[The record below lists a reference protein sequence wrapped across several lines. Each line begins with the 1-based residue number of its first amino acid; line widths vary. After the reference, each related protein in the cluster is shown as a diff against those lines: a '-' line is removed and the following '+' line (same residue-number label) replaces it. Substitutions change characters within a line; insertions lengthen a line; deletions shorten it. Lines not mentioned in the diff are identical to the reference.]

1 MKKRGRALA
10 LLLAAVL
17 TVSSVPGTV
26 MAADG
31 VKPQDGTTKEQP
43 FWSGTG
49 GSTRF
54 RIPCLVSLDDGTLVA
69 GCDARWNTGGDGGGL
84 DTIVSRSTD
93 KGKTWH
99 YTFANYLGDNGNVW
113 NGNSTAF
120 IDPAMATDGEKVYMM
135 ADLYPAGYALNS
147 ANHAPVAGKSH
158 DENGNILLADAR
170 GWTNCWVADRQN
182 AANYTYHLE
191 KNDKK
196 KSDSAY
202 VIKDAEGKTVTG
214 YTVDAYFNIKG
225 ENVDTNLF
233 ESDSP
238 FQVWPT
244 DYLYLTTSEDG
255 GATWSVPSIVNMRKE
270 TEQSLLVGPGRGM
283 VTSKGRI
290 LFTAYEFTS
299 YDRNSVAIYSDD
311 GGKTWT
317 RGRSVTS
324 QSSEAVVTE
333 ANGKLYM
340 FTRHGGYYTSED
352 FGATWSNRQNMGIN
366 YCQTCQLTAITY
378 PKKIDGK
385 TAILFAAPSATNRA
399 AGKIFVGLV
408 QDDGT
413 LDWKYNYS
421 INGSAY
427 YAYSCLTILPDGT
440 IGLLYE
446 SDGTVITYEDFD
458 IEDVAKGA
466 AIGNIW
472 CTDENGTVA
481 DVTMTSDMS
490 KKLTVNGLK
499 DGAQVKVSSDN
510 ENAVTAAYAGGK
522 VTLTSK
528 AVTGMEK
535 ATVTVESEGEK
546 TTVSVIV
553 TDEKDY
559 EIVDLR
565 VGDTK
570 TYTDK
575 TGNYSD
581 STLDS
586 LDKNI
591 ADVTLVGEDAQAV
604 EKQVK
609 AQLATAQANFNGEKV
624 SLDNCMFTFESVA
637 NKENTYKISAQ
648 AGDKKVYVNHKKAPS
663 QCVSTET
670 ETEILLESHEDGTVS
685 LKDMTEGTGGA
696 YLYFWKGDTS
706 KLHFDRYSSDVAQCH
721 MELWKA
727 APGAKNDLGMPGYEK
742 VTDISQLTSGTKY
755 LITAKADDG
764 TYYAV
769 NPSAASSNFNH
780 VAKVVEENIPIKE
793 EASVA
798 LGTNAQFDN
807 GGEKKISKCLF
818 TFDKQEGT
826 ENQYKITAVTEDGKK
841 VYLGPK
847 SSSGANRPLV
857 ETEAVITVA
866 KNGEAFTLQQAE
878 DASNSK
884 YLYFWKD
891 DASKFHFDRNGSV
904 DSKGKCDFE
913 LYRKDDNV
921 VDSEIPGYTK
931 ISELSEIENG
941 GQYLIAMKA
950 TVEGNN
956 YYLLNP
962 ATGNEKYSYVAKV
975 TGKMYEDETIGAKTD
990 ITITGKAEGKTS
1002 VKIGNKTYFIFVK
1015 NDVEEVTIKIGE
1027 TYNVPGKILNESEVT
1042 KDGIVS
1048 LEKRENMPPYK
1059 AISEIAEGTYLFGN
1073 NSHIMLN
1080 TESTAAGSEKG
1091 LGMKAVNFNND
1102 ETAKDFMWTLTKS
1115 GEGYTMKDVKSGK
1128 YINISGNNV
1137 ELKDAEQVLT
1147 IRARANGGFSVSANN
1162 SYLNNWAGNNNK
1174 VAAYPSDDNGWSFY
1188 KASAGNVVT
1197 GVKEGTVT
1205 VAASEGTNYKITVVK
1220 DVPEVKEYTV
1230 TATVNDE
1237 AMGTAKLSPEAD
1249 KYKEGTEVT
1258 ATAKVKDENKYEFV
1272 NWTVGNE
1279 EVSKK
1284 AEYKFTVDKDM
1295 ELKANF
1301 KAKEEPQPPV
1311 EKTYK
1316 VTATVNDETMGT
1328 AKLSPEADKYKE
1340 GTEVTATAKVK
1351 DESKYEFVN
1360 WTVGNEEVSKKAEY
1374 KFTVDK
1380 DMELKANFKAKDPVE
1395 ETFTVKVKANDTNM
1409 GEAKLDPA
1417 KAEYAKGE
1425 KVKAIATAK
1434 EGHEFVNWTVDG
1446 KAVSAEAT
1454 YEFLV
1459 EKNVE
1464 LTANFKETEKP
1475 VEQFTVTVKAND
1487 DKMGTVAIDPVK
1499 ENYAKGDTVIVIAE
1513 AKEGYEF
1520 VNWTS
1525 EGKVFS
1531 DSAAYEFAVEK
1542 DMELTAN
1549 FKAKEEPK
1557 PPVTEDTFKLNVTVN
1572 DDKMGTVKLDPAKE
1586 SYKAGEIVTATATAK
1601 DGYKFVNWTVDG
1613 KEVSDKAEY
1622 AFKVDRDVTL
1632 KANFEKV
1639 AADPK
1644 PETPKP
1650 ETPKPEDPKD
1660 EDKAIQT
1667 GDNGVSPIIP
1677 LAGLALAAGAAVTVL
1692 RKKED

>member
-69 GCDARWNTGGDGGGL
+69 GCDARWNTSLDGGGL

-99 YTFANYLGDNGNVW
+99 YTFANYLGDNGNTH
-113 NGNSTAF
+113 NNNSTAF
-120 IDPAMATDGEKVYMM
+120 IDPAMATDGEKVYMI
-135 ADLYPAGYALNS
+135 ADLYPAGYALNGAS
-147 ANHAPVAGKSH
+147 HAPVAGKSH

-170 GWTNCWVADRQN
+170 KWQNCWVNDRQN
-182 AANYTYHLE
+182 EANYTYHLE

-196 KSDSAY
+196 ESDSAY
-202 VIKDAEGKTVTG
+202 VIKDANGAIVEG

-225 ENVDTNLF
+225 KDVDANLF
-233 ESDSP
+233 EADSP

-244 DYLYLTTSEDG
+244 DYLYLTTSEDA
-255 GATWSVPSIVNMRKE
+255 GATWSVPTIVNMRKDH
-270 TEQSLLVGPGRGM
+270 EQSLLVGPGRGM

-290 LFTAYEFTS
+290 LFTAYEFTGS
-299 YDRNSVAIYSDD
+299 DKNSVAIYSDD
-311 GGKTWT
+311 GGKTWE
-317 RGRSVTS
+317 RGKSVS
-324 QSSEAVVTE
+324 GWSSEAVVTE
-333 ANGKLYM
+333 ADGKLYM
-340 FTRHGGYYTSED
+340 FTRHGGYYTSDD
-352 FGATWSNRQNMGIN
+352 FGETWSTQKNMGISYWLN
-366 YCQTCQLTAITY
+366 CQLTAITY

-385 TAILFAAPSATNRA
+385 TAILFATPSSSSGRA

-499 DGAQVKVSSDN
+499 DGAKVEVSSDN
-510 ENAVTAAYAGGK
+510 ENAVTAAYADGE

-528 AVTGMEK
+528 TVTGMEK

-546 TTVSVIV
+546 TTVDVIV

-575 TGNYSD
+575 TGNYSGSALEGLNKD
-581 STLDS
+581 
-586 LDKNI
+586 I
-591 ADVTLVGEDAQAV
+591 ADVTLTGEDAQAV

-609 AQLATAQANFNGEKV
+609 AQLATSEAHFDGAEK
-624 SLDNCMFTFESVA
+624 SLDECLFTFASV
-637 NKENTYKISAQ
+637 EGQDNTYTMSAKD
-648 AGDKKVYVNHKKAPS
+648 GDKTVYVNYRSAASAGTVCAEASANIKLEERSDDQTFELLDQTAGANGNRLYFHKDNESKLCFDRNTGDHANCRMELYKKAANS
-663 QCVSTET
+663 SA
-670 ETEILLESHEDGTVS
+670 ES
-685 LKDMTEGTGGA
+685 A
-696 YLYFWKGDTS
+696 I
-706 KLHFDRYSSDVAQCH
+706 
-721 MELWKA
+721 
-727 APGAKNDLGMPGYEK
+727 PGYEK
-742 VTDISQLTSGTKY
+742 VTGLSQITSGEKY
-755 LITAKADDG
+755 LIAAKAATG
-764 TYYAV
+764 TYYVV
-769 NPSAASSNFNH
+769 NPSAAGEKYKH
-780 VAKVVEENIPIKE
+780 VAKVVEETIPVKQ
-793 EASVA
+793 EAAVA
-798 LGTNAQFDN
+798 LGSNAQFNDR
-807 GGEKKISKCLF
+807 GEKKISKCLF
-818 TFDKQEGT
+818 TFDKQAEEGK
-826 ENQYKITAVTEDGKK
+826 YKISATTEDGQK

-847 SSSGANRPLV
+847 SAASAQTPLTT
-857 ETEAVITVA
+857 TEAVITVA
-866 KNGEAFTLQQAE
+866 KTDKGFTLNQME
-878 DASNSK
+878 NSANGG

-891 DASKFHFDRNGSV
+891 NEGKFHFDRNSSV
-904 DSKGKCDFE
+904 DPNGKCEFE
-913 LYRKDDNV
+913 LYKKADNAEAA
-921 VDSEIPGYTK
+921 EIPGYEK
-931 ISELSEIENG
+931 LNDMSEIEAN

-950 TVEGNN
+950 KDNK

-962 ATGNEKYSYVAKV
+962 ATGNDKYSYVAKV
-975 TGKMYEDETIGAKTD
+975 TGEMYKDETIGAKTD
-990 ITITGKAEGKTS
+990 IAITGKSEGKTS

-1301 KAKEEPQPPV
+1301 KAK
-1311 EKTYK
+1311 
-1316 VTATVNDETMGT
+1316 
-1328 AKLSPEADKYKE
+1328 
-1340 GTEVTATAKVK
+1340 
-1351 DESKYEFVN
+1351 
-1360 WTVGNEEVSKKAEY
+1360 
-1374 KFTVDK
+1374 
-1380 DMELKANFKAKDPVE
+1380 DPVE

-1650 ETPKPEDPKD
+1650 EDPKD

>member
-69 GCDARWNTGGDGGGL
+69 GCDARWNTSLDGGGL

-99 YTFANYLGDNGNVW
+99 YTFANYLGDNGNTH
-113 NGNSTAF
+113 NNNSTAF
-120 IDPAMATDGEKVYMM
+120 IDPAMATDGEKVYMI
-135 ADLYPAGYALNS
+135 ADLYPAGYALNGAS
-147 ANHAPVAGKSH
+147 HAPVAGKSH

-170 GWTNCWVADRQN
+170 KWQNCWVNDRQN
-182 AANYTYHLE
+182 EANYTYHLE

-196 KSDSAY
+196 ESDSAY
-202 VIKDAEGKTVTG
+202 VIKDANGAIVEG

-225 ENVDTNLF
+225 KDVDANLF
-233 ESDSP
+233 EADSP

-244 DYLYLTTSEDG
+244 DYLYLTTSEDA
-255 GATWSVPSIVNMRKE
+255 GATWSVPTIVNMRKDH
-270 TEQSLLVGPGRGM
+270 EQSLLVGPGRGM

-290 LFTAYEFTS
+290 LFTAYEFTGS
-299 YDRNSVAIYSDD
+299 DKNSVAIYSDD
-311 GGKTWT
+311 GGKTWE
-317 RGRSVTS
+317 RGKSVS
-324 QSSEAVVTE
+324 GWSSEAVVTE
-333 ANGKLYM
+333 ADGKLYM
-340 FTRHGGYYTSED
+340 FTRHGGYYTSDD
-352 FGATWSNRQNMGIN
+352 FGETWSTQKNMGISYWLN
-366 YCQTCQLTAITY
+366 CQLTAITY

-385 TAILFAAPSATNRA
+385 TAILFATPSSSSGRA

-499 DGAQVKVSSDN
+499 DGAKVEVSSDN
-510 ENAVTAAYAGGK
+510 ENAVTAAYADGE

-528 AVTGMEK
+528 TVTGMEK

-546 TTVSVIV
+546 TTVDVIV

-575 TGNYSD
+575 TGNYSGSALEGLNKD
-581 STLDS
+581 
-586 LDKNI
+586 I
-591 ADVTLVGEDAQAV
+591 ADVTLTGEDAQAV

-609 AQLATAQANFNGEKV
+609 AQLATSEAHFDGAEK
-624 SLDNCMFTFESVA
+624 SLDECLFTFASV
-637 NKENTYKISAQ
+637 EGQDNTYTMSAKD
-648 AGDKKVYVNHKKAPS
+648 GDKTVYVNYRSAASAGTVCAEASANIKLEERSDDQTFELLDQTAGANGNRLYFHKDNESKLCFDRNTGDHANCRMELYKKAANS
-663 QCVSTET
+663 SA
-670 ETEILLESHEDGTVS
+670 ES
-685 LKDMTEGTGGA
+685 A
-696 YLYFWKGDTS
+696 I
-706 KLHFDRYSSDVAQCH
+706 
-721 MELWKA
+721 
-727 APGAKNDLGMPGYEK
+727 PGYEK
-742 VTDISQLTSGTKY
+742 VTGLSQITSGEKY
-755 LITAKADDG
+755 LIAAKAATG
-764 TYYAV
+764 TYYVV
-769 NPSAASSNFNH
+769 NPSAAGEKYKH
-780 VAKVVEENIPIKE
+780 VAKVVEETIPVKQ
-793 EASVA
+793 EAAVA
-798 LGTNAQFDN
+798 LGSNAQFNDR
-807 GGEKKISKCLF
+807 GEKKISKCLF
-818 TFDKQEGT
+818 TFDKQAEEGK
-826 ENQYKITAVTEDGKK
+826 YKISATTEDGQK

-847 SSSGANRPLV
+847 SAASAQTPLTT
-857 ETEAVITVA
+857 TEAVITVA
-866 KNGEAFTLQQAE
+866 KTDKGFTLNQME
-878 DASNSK
+878 NSANGG

-891 DASKFHFDRNGSV
+891 NEGKFHFDRNSSV
-904 DSKGKCDFE
+904 DPNGKCEFE
-913 LYRKDDNV
+913 LYKKADNAEAA
-921 VDSEIPGYTK
+921 EIPGYEK
-931 ISELSEIENG
+931 LNDMSEIEAN

-950 TVEGNN
+950 KDNK

-962 ATGNEKYSYVAKV
+962 ATGNDKYSYVAKV
-975 TGKMYEDETIGAKTD
+975 TGEMYKDETIGAKTD
-990 ITITGKAEGKTS
+990 IAITGKSEGKTS

-1147 IRARANGGFSVSANN
+1147 IRARANGGFSVSTNN
-1162 SYLNNWAGNNNK
+1162 YYLNNWAGNNNK

-1205 VAASEGTNYKITVVK
+1205 VKASEGTNYKITVEK

-1230 TATVNDE
+1230 TATVNDD
-1237 AMGTAKLSPEAD
+1237 AMGTAELSPSA
-1249 KYKEGTEVT
+1249 
-1258 ATAKVKDENKYEFV
+1258 
-1272 NWTVGNE
+1272 
-1279 EVSKK
+1279 S
-1284 AEYKFTVDKDM
+1284 
-1295 ELKANF
+1295 
-1301 KAKEEPQPPV
+1301 
-1311 EKTYK
+1311 
-1316 VTATVNDETMGT
+1316 
-1328 AKLSPEADKYKE
+1328 KYKE

-1360 WTVGNEEVSKKAEY
+1360 WTVNDEEVSKKAEY

-1395 ETFTVKVKANDTNM
+1395 ETFTVKVKANDANM

-1650 ETPKPEDPKD
+1650 EDPKD

>member
-69 GCDARWNTGGDGGGL
+69 GCDARWNTSLDGGGL

-99 YTFANYLGDNGNVW
+99 YTFANYLGDNGNTH
-113 NGNSTAF
+113 NNNSTAF
-120 IDPAMATDGEKVYMM
+120 IDPAMATDGEKVYMI
-135 ADLYPAGYALNS
+135 ADLYPAGYALNGAS
-147 ANHAPVAGKSH
+147 HAPVAGKSH

-170 GWTNCWVADRQN
+170 KWQNCWVNDRQN
-182 AANYTYHLE
+182 EANYTYHLE

-196 KSDSAY
+196 ESDSAY
-202 VIKDAEGKTVTG
+202 VIKDANGAIVEG

-225 ENVDTNLF
+225 KDVDANLF
-233 ESDSP
+233 EADSP

-244 DYLYLTTSEDG
+244 DYLYLTTSEDA
-255 GATWSVPSIVNMRKE
+255 GATWSVPTIVNMRKDH
-270 TEQSLLVGPGRGM
+270 EQSLLVGPGRGM

-290 LFTAYEFTS
+290 LFTAYEFTGS
-299 YDRNSVAIYSDD
+299 DKNSVAIYSDD
-311 GGKTWT
+311 GGKTWE
-317 RGRSVTS
+317 RGKSVS
-324 QSSEAVVTE
+324 GWSSEAVVTE
-333 ANGKLYM
+333 ADGKLYM
-340 FTRHGGYYTSED
+340 FTRHGGYYTSDD
-352 FGATWSNRQNMGIN
+352 FGETWSTQKNMGISYWLN
-366 YCQTCQLTAITY
+366 CQLTAITY

-385 TAILFAAPSATNRA
+385 TAILFATPSSSSGRA

-499 DGAQVKVSSDN
+499 DGAKVEVSSDN
-510 ENAVTAAYAGGK
+510 ENAVTAAYADGE

-528 AVTGMEK
+528 TVTGMEK

-546 TTVSVIV
+546 TTVDVIV

-575 TGNYSD
+575 TGNYSGSALEGLNKD
-581 STLDS
+581 
-586 LDKNI
+586 I
-591 ADVTLVGEDAQAV
+591 ADVTLTGEDAQAV

-609 AQLATAQANFNGEKV
+609 AQLATSEAHFDGAEK
-624 SLDNCMFTFESVA
+624 SLDECLFTFASV
-637 NKENTYKISAQ
+637 EGQDNTYTMSAKD
-648 AGDKKVYVNHKKAPS
+648 GDKTVYVNYRSAASAGTVCAEASANIKLEERSDDQTFELLDQTAGANGNRLYFHKDNESKLCFDRNTGDHANCRMELYKKAANS
-663 QCVSTET
+663 SA
-670 ETEILLESHEDGTVS
+670 ES
-685 LKDMTEGTGGA
+685 A
-696 YLYFWKGDTS
+696 I
-706 KLHFDRYSSDVAQCH
+706 
-721 MELWKA
+721 
-727 APGAKNDLGMPGYEK
+727 PGYEK
-742 VTDISQLTSGTKY
+742 VTGLSQITSGEKY
-755 LITAKADDG
+755 LIAAKAATG
-764 TYYAV
+764 TYYVV
-769 NPSAASSNFNH
+769 NPSAAGEKYKH
-780 VAKVVEENIPIKE
+780 VAKVVEETIPVKQ
-793 EASVA
+793 EAAVA
-798 LGTNAQFDN
+798 LGSNAQFNDR
-807 GGEKKISKCLF
+807 GEKKISKCLF
-818 TFDKQEGT
+818 TFDKQAEEGK
-826 ENQYKITAVTEDGKK
+826 YKISATTEDGQK

-847 SSSGANRPLV
+847 SAASAQTPLTT
-857 ETEAVITVA
+857 TEAVITVA
-866 KNGEAFTLQQAE
+866 KTDKGFTLNQME
-878 DASNSK
+878 NSANGG

-891 DASKFHFDRNGSV
+891 NEGKFHFDRNSSV
-904 DSKGKCDFE
+904 DPNGKCEFE
-913 LYRKDDNV
+913 LYKKADNAEAA
-921 VDSEIPGYTK
+921 EIPGYEK
-931 ISELSEIENG
+931 LNDMSEIEAN

-950 TVEGNN
+950 KDNK

-962 ATGNEKYSYVAKV
+962 ATGNDKYSYVAKV
-975 TGKMYEDETIGAKTD
+975 TGEMYKDETIGAKTD
-990 ITITGKAEGKTS
+990 IAITGKSEGKTS

-1237 AMGTAKLSPEAD
+1237 AMGTAKLSPEVD

-1258 ATAKVKDENKYEFV
+1258 ATAKVKDESKYEFV
-1272 NWTVGNE
+1272 NWTVGDE

-1311 EKTYK
+1311 EKTYT
-1316 VTATVNDETMGT
+1316 VTATVNDEAMGT

-1395 ETFTVKVKANDTNM
+1395 ETFTVKVKAND
-1409 GEAKLDPA
+1409 
-1417 KAEYAKGE
+1417 
-1425 KVKAIATAK
+1425 
-1434 EGHEFVNWTVDG
+1434 
-1446 KAVSAEAT
+1446 
-1454 YEFLV
+1454 
-1459 EKNVE
+1459 
-1464 LTANFKETEKP
+1464 
-1475 VEQFTVTVKAND
+1475 
-1487 DKMGTVAIDPVK
+1487 DKMGTVAVDPVK

-1586 SYKAGEIVTATATAK
+1586 SYKAGDVVTATATAK

-1650 ETPKPEDPKD
+1650 EDPKD

-1677 LAGLALAAGAAVTVL
+1677 LAGLAIAAGAAVTVL

>member
-69 GCDARWNTGGDGGGL
+69 GCDARWNTSLDGGGL

-99 YTFANYLGDNGNVW
+99 YTFANYLGDNGNTH
-113 NGNSTAF
+113 NNNSTTF
-120 IDPAMATDGEKVYMM
+120 IDPAMATDGEKVYMI
-135 ADLYPAGYALNS
+135 ADLFPAGYALNGAS
-147 ANHAPVAGKSH
+147 HALVAGKSH

-170 GWTNCWVADRQN
+170 KWQNCWVNDRQN
-182 AANYTYHLE
+182 EANYTYHLE

-196 KSDSAY
+196 ESDSAY
-202 VIKDAEGKTVTG
+202 VIKDANDAIVEG

-225 ENVDTNLF
+225 KDVDANLF
-233 ESDSP
+233 EADSP

-244 DYLYLTTSEDG
+244 DYLYLTTSEDA
-255 GATWSVPSIVNMRKE
+255 GATWSVPTIVNMRKDH
-270 TEQSLLVGPGRGM
+270 EQSLLVGPGRGM

-290 LFTAYEFTS
+290 LFTAYEFTGS
-299 YDRNSVAIYSDD
+299 DKNSVAIYSDD
-311 GGKTWT
+311 GGKTWE
-317 RGRSVTS
+317 RGKSVS
-324 QSSEAVVTE
+324 GWSSEAVVTE
-333 ANGKLYM
+333 ADGKLYM
-340 FTRHGGYYTSED
+340 FTRHGGYYTSDD
-352 FGATWSNRQNMGIN
+352 FGETWSTQKNMGIS
-366 YCQTCQLTAITY
+366 YWLKCQLTAITY

-385 TAILFAAPSATNRA
+385 TAILFATPSSSSGRA

-499 DGAQVKVSSDN
+499 DGAKVEVSSDN
-510 ENAVTAAYAGGK
+510 ENAVTAAYADGE

-528 AVTGMEK
+528 TVTGMEK

-546 TTVSVIV
+546 TTVDVIV

-581 STLDS
+581 STLDG

-663 QCVSTET
+663 QCVSAET

-1059 AISEIAEGTYLFGN
+1059 AISEITEGTYLFGN

-1080 TESTAAGSEKG
+1080 TVSTAAGSEKG

-1115 GEGYTMKDVKSGK
+1115 GEGYTMKDAASGK

-1162 SYLNNWAGNNNK
+1162 YYLNNWAGNNNK

-1205 VAASEGTNYKITVVK
+1205 VAASEGINYKITVVK

-1237 AMGTAKLSPEAD
+1237 AMGTAKLSPEVD

-1258 ATAKVKDENKYEFV
+1258 ATAKVKDESKYEFV
-1272 NWTVGNE
+1272 NWTVGDE

-1311 EKTYK
+1311 EKTYT
-1316 VTATVNDETMGT
+1316 VTATVNDEAMGT

-1395 ETFTVKVKANDTNM
+1395 ETFTVKVKAND
-1409 GEAKLDPA
+1409 
-1417 KAEYAKGE
+1417 
-1425 KVKAIATAK
+1425 
-1434 EGHEFVNWTVDG
+1434 
-1446 KAVSAEAT
+1446 
-1454 YEFLV
+1454 
-1459 EKNVE
+1459 
-1464 LTANFKETEKP
+1464 
-1475 VEQFTVTVKAND
+1475 
-1487 DKMGTVAIDPVK
+1487 DKMGTVAVDPVK

-1586 SYKAGEIVTATATAK
+1586 SYKAGDVVTATATAK

-1650 ETPKPEDPKD
+1650 EDPKD

>member
-69 GCDARWNTGGDGGGL
+69 GCDARWNTSLDGGGL

-99 YTFANYLGDNGNVW
+99 YTFANYLGDNGNTH
-113 NGNSTAF
+113 NNNSTAF
-120 IDPAMATDGEKVYMM
+120 IDPAMATDGEKVYMI
-135 ADLYPAGYALNS
+135 ADLFPAGYALNGAS
-147 ANHAPVAGKSH
+147 HAPVAGKSH

-170 GWTNCWVADRQN
+170 KWQNCWVNDRQN
-182 AANYTYHLE
+182 EANYTYHLE

-196 KSDSAY
+196 ESDSAY
-202 VIKDAEGKTVTG
+202 VIKDANGAIVEG

-225 ENVDTNLF
+225 KDVDANLF
-233 ESDSP
+233 EADSP

-244 DYLYLTTSEDG
+244 DYLYLTTSEDA
-255 GATWSVPSIVNMRKE
+255 GATWSVPTIVNMRKDH
-270 TEQSLLVGPGRGM
+270 EQSLLVGPGRGM

-290 LFTAYEFTS
+290 LFTAYEFTGS
-299 YDRNSVAIYSDD
+299 DKNSVAIYSDD
-311 GGKTWT
+311 GGKTWE
-317 RGRSVTS
+317 RGKSVS
-324 QSSEAVVTE
+324 GWSSEAVVTE
-333 ANGKLYM
+333 ADGKLYM
-340 FTRHGGYYTSED
+340 FTRHGGYYTSDD
-352 FGATWSNRQNMGIN
+352 FGETWSTQKNMGISYWLN
-366 YCQTCQLTAITY
+366 CQLTAITY

-385 TAILFAAPSATNRA
+385 TAILFATPSSSSGRA

-481 DVTMTSDMS
+481 DVTMTSNMS
-490 KKLTVNGLK
+490 KELTVNGLK

-546 TTVSVIV
+546 TTVRVIV

-575 TGNYSD
+575 TGNYSGSALEGLNKD
-581 STLDS
+581 
-586 LDKNI
+586 I
-591 ADVTLVGEDAQAV
+591 ADVTLTGEDAQAV

-609 AQLATAQANFNGEKV
+609 AQLATSEAHFDGAEK
-624 SLDNCMFTFESVA
+624 SLDECLFTFASV
-637 NKENTYKISAQ
+637 EGQDNTYTMSAKD
-648 AGDKKVYVNHKKAPS
+648 GDKTVYVNYRSAAS
-663 QCVSTET
+663 A
-670 ETEILLESHEDGTVS
+670 GTVCAETS
-685 LKDMTEGTGGA
+685 ANIKLEERSDDQTFELFDMTEGSRGNR
-696 YLYFWKGDTS
+696 LYFHKDNES
-706 KLHFDRYSSDVAQCH
+706 KLHFDRNTGDHANCR
-721 MELWKA
+721 MELYKKA
-727 APGAKNDLGMPGYEK
+727 ANSSAESAIPGYEK
-742 VTDISQLTSGTKY
+742 VTGLAQITNGEKY
-755 LITAKADDG
+755 LIAAKAATG
-764 TYYAV
+764 TYYVV
-769 NPSAASSNFNH
+769 NPSAAGEKYKH
-780 VAKVVEENIPIKE
+780 VAKVVEETIPVKQ
-793 EASVA
+793 EAAVA
-798 LGTNAQFDN
+798 LGSNAQFNDR
-807 GGEKKISKCLF
+807 GEKKISKCLF
-818 TFDKQEGT
+818 TFDKQAEDGK
-826 ENQYKITAVTEDGKK
+826 YKISATTEDGQK

-847 SSSGANRPLV
+847 SAASAQTPLTT
-857 ETEAVITVA
+857 TEAVITVA
-866 KNGEAFTLQQAE
+866 KTDKGFTLNQME
-878 DASNSK
+878 NSANGG

-891 DASKFHFDRNGSV
+891 NEGKFHFDRNSSV
-904 DSKGKCDFE
+904 DPNGKCEFE
-913 LYRKDDNV
+913 LYKKADNAEAA
-921 VDSEIPGYTK
+921 EILGYEK
-931 ISELSEIENG
+931 LNDMSEIEAN

-950 TVEGNN
+950 KDNK

-962 ATGNEKYSYVAKV
+962 ATGNDKYSYVAKV
-975 TGKMYEDETIGAKTD
+975 TGEMYEDETIGAKTD

-1059 AISEIAEGTYLFGN
+1059 AISEITEGTYLFGN

-1080 TESTAAGSEKG
+1080 TVSTAAGSEKG

-1115 GEGYTMKDVKSGK
+1115 GEGYTMKDAASGK

-1162 SYLNNWAGNNNK
+1162 YYLNNWAGNNNK

-1650 ETPKPEDPKD
+1650 ENPKD
-1660 EDKAIQT
+1660 EDKAVQT

>member
-69 GCDARWNTGGDGGGL
+69 GCDARWNTSLDGGGL

-99 YTFANYLGDNGNVW
+99 YTFANYLGDNGNTH
-113 NGNSTAF
+113 NNNSTAF
-120 IDPAMATDGEKVYMM
+120 IDPAMATDGEKVYMI
-135 ADLYPAGYALNS
+135 ADLYPAGYALNGAS
-147 ANHAPVAGKSH
+147 HAPVAGKSH

-170 GWTNCWVADRQN
+170 KWQNCWVNDRQN
-182 AANYTYHLE
+182 EANYTYHLE

-196 KSDSAY
+196 ESDSAY
-202 VIKDAEGKTVTG
+202 VIKDANGAIVEG

-225 ENVDTNLF
+225 KDVDANLF
-233 ESDSP
+233 EADSP

-244 DYLYLTTSEDG
+244 DYLYLTTSEDA
-255 GATWSVPSIVNMRKE
+255 GATWSVPTIVNMRKDH
-270 TEQSLLVGPGRGM
+270 EQSLLVGPGRGM

-290 LFTAYEFTS
+290 LFTAYEFTGS
-299 YDRNSVAIYSDD
+299 DKNSVAIYSDD
-311 GGKTWT
+311 GGKTWE
-317 RGRSVTS
+317 RGKSVS
-324 QSSEAVVTE
+324 GWSSEAVVTE
-333 ANGKLYM
+333 ADGKLYM
-340 FTRHGGYYTSED
+340 FTRHGGYYTSDD
-352 FGATWSNRQNMGIN
+352 FGETWSTQKNMGISYWLN
-366 YCQTCQLTAITY
+366 CQLTAITY

-385 TAILFAAPSATNRA
+385 TAILFATPSSSSGRA

-535 ATVTVESEGEK
+535 AIVTVESEGEK

-575 TGNYSD
+575 TGNYSGSALEGLNKD
-581 STLDS
+581 
-586 LDKNI
+586 I
-591 ADVTLVGEDAQAV
+591 ADVTLTGEDAQAV

-609 AQLATAQANFNGEKV
+609 AQLATSEAHFDGAEK
-624 SLDNCMFTFESVA
+624 SLDECLFTFASV
-637 NKENTYKISAQ
+637 EGQDNTYTMSAKD
-648 AGDKKVYVNHKKAPS
+648 GDKTVYVNYRSAASAGTVCAEASANIKLEERSDDQTFELLDQTAGANGNRLYFHKDNESKLCFDRNTGDHANCRMELYKKAANS
-663 QCVSTET
+663 SA
-670 ETEILLESHEDGTVS
+670 ES
-685 LKDMTEGTGGA
+685 A
-696 YLYFWKGDTS
+696 I
-706 KLHFDRYSSDVAQCH
+706 
-721 MELWKA
+721 
-727 APGAKNDLGMPGYEK
+727 PGYEK
-742 VTDISQLTSGTKY
+742 VTGLSQITSGEKY
-755 LITAKADDG
+755 LIAAKAATG
-764 TYYAV
+764 TYYVV
-769 NPSAASSNFNH
+769 NPSAAGEKYKH
-780 VAKVVEENIPIKE
+780 VAKVVEETIPVKQ
-793 EASVA
+793 EAAVA
-798 LGTNAQFDN
+798 LGSNAQFNDR
-807 GGEKKISKCLF
+807 GEKKISKCLF
-818 TFDKQEGT
+818 TFDKQAEEGK
-826 ENQYKITAVTEDGKK
+826 YKISATTEDGQK

-847 SSSGANRPLV
+847 SAASAQTPLTT
-857 ETEAVITVA
+857 TEAVITVA
-866 KNGEAFTLQQAE
+866 KTDKGFTLNQME
-878 DASNSK
+878 NSANGG

-891 DASKFHFDRNGSV
+891 NEGKFHFDRNSSV
-904 DSKGKCDFE
+904 DPNGKCEFE
-913 LYRKDDNV
+913 LYKKADNAEAA
-921 VDSEIPGYTK
+921 EIPGYEK
-931 ISELSEIENG
+931 LNDMSEIEAN

-950 TVEGNN
+950 KDNK

-962 ATGNEKYSYVAKV
+962 ATGNDKYSYVAKV
-975 TGKMYEDETIGAKTD
+975 TGEMYKDETIGAKTD
-990 ITITGKAEGKTS
+990 IAITGKSEGKTS

-1115 GEGYTMKDVKSGK
+1115 GEGYTMKDAASGK

-1162 SYLNNWAGNNNK
+1162 YYLNNWAGNNNK

-1205 VAASEGTNYKITVVK
+1205 VKASEGTNYKITVEK

-1230 TATVNDE
+1230 TATVNDD
-1237 AMGTAKLSPEAD
+1237 AMGTAELSPSA
-1249 KYKEGTEVT
+1249 
-1258 ATAKVKDENKYEFV
+1258 
-1272 NWTVGNE
+1272 
-1279 EVSKK
+1279 S
-1284 AEYKFTVDKDM
+1284 
-1295 ELKANF
+1295 
-1301 KAKEEPQPPV
+1301 
-1311 EKTYK
+1311 
-1316 VTATVNDETMGT
+1316 
-1328 AKLSPEADKYKE
+1328 KYKE

-1360 WTVGNEEVSKKAEY
+1360 WTVNDEEVSKKAEY

-1395 ETFTVKVKANDTNM
+1395 ETFTVKVKANDANM

-1425 KVKAIATAK
+1425 KVKAMAAAK
-1434 EGHEFVNWTVDG
+1434 EGYEFVNWTVDG

-1459 EKNVE
+1459 KEDVE

-1475 VEQFTVTVKAND
+1475 VEQFTVIVKAND
-1487 DKMGTVAIDPVK
+1487 DKMGTVAINPMK
-1499 ENYAKGDTVIVIAE
+1499 ESYAKGETVIVIAE

-1542 DMELTAN
+1542 RMELVAN
-1549 FKAKEEPK
+1549 FKEKDAPK

-1572 DDKMGTVKLDPAKE
+1572 DDKMGTVKLDPAKD
-1586 SYKAGEIVTATATAK
+1586 SYKAGDVVTATATAK

-1650 ETPKPEDPKD
+1650 ENPKD
-1660 EDKAIQT
+1660 EDKAVQT
-1667 GDNGVSPIIP
+1667 GDNCVSPIIP

>member
-69 GCDARWNTGGDGGGL
+69 GCDARWNTSLDGGGL

-99 YTFANYLGDNGNVW
+99 YTFANYLGDNGNTH
-113 NGNSTAF
+113 NNNSTAF
-120 IDPAMATDGEKVYMM
+120 IDPAMATDGEKVYMI
-135 ADLYPAGYALNS
+135 ADLFPAGYALNGAS
-147 ANHAPVAGKSH
+147 HAPVAGKSH

-170 GWTNCWVADRQN
+170 KWQNCWVNDRQN
-182 AANYTYHLE
+182 EANYTYHLE

-196 KSDSAY
+196 ESDSAY
-202 VIKDAEGKTVTG
+202 VIKDANGAIVEG

-225 ENVDTNLF
+225 KDVDANLF
-233 ESDSP
+233 EADSP

-244 DYLYLTTSEDG
+244 DYLYLTTSEDA
-255 GATWSVPSIVNMRKE
+255 GATWSVPTIVNMRKDH
-270 TEQSLLVGPGRGM
+270 EQSLLVGPGRGM

-290 LFTAYEFTS
+290 LFTAYEFTGS
-299 YDRNSVAIYSDD
+299 DKNSVAIYSDD
-311 GGKTWT
+311 GGKTWE
-317 RGRSVTS
+317 RGKSVS
-324 QSSEAVVTE
+324 GWSSEAVVTE
-333 ANGKLYM
+333 ADGKLYM
-340 FTRHGGYYTSED
+340 FTRHGGYYTSDD
-352 FGATWSNRQNMGIN
+352 FGETWSTQKNMGISYWLN
-366 YCQTCQLTAITY
+366 CQLTAITY

-385 TAILFAAPSATNRA
+385 TAILFATPSSSSGRA

-481 DVTMTSDMS
+481 DVTMTSDIS

-499 DGAQVKVSSDN
+499 DGAKVEVSSDN
-510 ENAVTAAYAGGK
+510 ENAVTAAYADGE

-528 AVTGMEK
+528 TVTGMEK

-546 TTVSVIV
+546 TTVDVIV

-581 STLDS
+581 STLDG

-742 VTDISQLTSGTKY
+742 VTGLAQITDGGKY
-755 LITAKADDG
+755 LIAAKAASG
-764 TYYAV
+764 AYYVV
-769 NPSAASSNFNH
+769 NPSSAGEKYKH
-780 VAKVVEENIPIKE
+780 VAKVVEENVPVE
-793 EASVA
+793 EELAVA
-798 LGTNAQFDN
+798 LGTTKDYND

-818 TFDKQEGT
+818 TFTKQGDDGT
-826 ENQYKITAVTEDGKK
+826 FKISAVTDDGKT

-847 SSSGANRPLV
+847 SSSSAQKPTV
-857 ETEAVITVA
+857 ATEAVITVA
-866 KNGEAFTLQQAE
+866 KSGDGFSLEQKEGTQA
-878 DASNSK
+878 SG

-891 DASKFHFDRNGSV
+891 NESKLHFDRNSSV
-904 DSKGKCDFE
+904 DGNGKCNFE
-913 LYRKDDNV
+913 LYKKSDAKSESKIAGYEKLTEV
-921 VDSEIPGYTK
+921 SEIQD
-931 ISELSEIENG
+931 G
-941 GQYLIAMKA
+941 GQYLIAMQA
-950 TVEGNN
+950 TVAGNS

-962 ATGNEKYSYVAKV
+962 SLGSNVHNYVAKV
-975 TGKMYEDETIGAKTD
+975 TDHMYKDETIGAKTD
-990 ITITGKAEGKTS
+990 IAITGKAEGKTS
-1002 VKIGNKTYFIFVK
+1002 VKIGEKTYFIFVK
-1015 NDVEEVTIKIGE
+1015 NDVEEVTLKIGE
-1027 TYNVPGKILNESEVT
+1027 TFNLPGKLLNESEVT
-1042 KDGIVS
+1042 KDGIVTV
-1048 LEKRENMPPYK
+1048 EKREDMPPYK
-1059 AISEIAEGTYLFGN
+1059 AISEIAEGTYLFGSR
-1073 NSHIMLN
+1073 SHIMLN
-1080 TESTAAGSEKG
+1080 TVSTAEGTQKG

-1102 ETAKDFMWTLTKS
+1102 ETAKDFMWTIAKS
-1115 GEGYTMKDVKSGK
+1115 GEGYTMKDAASGK
-1128 YINISGNNV
+1128 YINISGNDV
-1137 ELKDAEQVLT
+1137 ELKDTAQVLT
-1147 IRARANGGFSVSANN
+1147 IGASKNGGFAVSAGGY
-1162 SYLNNWAGNNNK
+1162 YLNNWAGGNNK
-1174 VAAYPSDDNGWSFY
+1174 AAAYQSDDNSWYFY
-1188 KASAGNVVT
+1188 KASSGNVAA
-1197 GVKEGTVT
+1197 GAKEGTVT
-1205 VAASEGTNYKITVVK
+1205 AVTSEGTNYKITVVK
-1220 DVPEVKEYTV
+1220 EAPEPPVEKTYTV
-1230 TATVNDE
+1230 TAAVNNE
-1237 AMGTAKLSPEAD
+1237 TMGTASLDKEGPE
-1249 KYKEGTEVT
+1249 YKEGTELT
-1258 ATAKVKDENKYEFV
+1258 ATAKVKDEGKYEFV
-1272 NWTVGNE
+1272 NWTSGDEV
-1279 EVSKK
+1279 VSKD
-1284 AEYKFTVDKDM
+1284 AEYTFTVNKDM
-1295 ELKANF
+1295 QLTANF
-1301 KAKEEPQPPV
+1301 QAKEDPEEPQP
-1311 EKTYK
+1311 
-1316 VTATVNDETMGT
+1316 
-1328 AKLSPEADKYKE
+1328 
-1340 GTEVTATAKVK
+1340 
-1351 DESKYEFVN
+1351 
-1360 WTVGNEEVSKKAEY
+1360 
-1374 KFTVDK
+1374 
-1380 DMELKANFKAKDPVE
+1380 
-1395 ETFTVKVKANDTNM
+1395 
-1409 GEAKLDPA
+1409 
-1417 KAEYAKGE
+1417 
-1425 KVKAIATAK
+1425 
-1434 EGHEFVNWTVDG
+1434 
-1446 KAVSAEAT
+1446 
-1454 YEFLV
+1454 
-1459 EKNVE
+1459 
-1464 LTANFKETEKP
+1464 
-1475 VEQFTVTVKAND
+1475 
-1487 DKMGTVAIDPVK
+1487 
-1499 ENYAKGDTVIVIAE
+1499 
-1513 AKEGYEF
+1513 
-1520 VNWTS
+1520 
-1525 EGKVFS
+1525 
-1531 DSAAYEFAVEK
+1531 
-1542 DMELTAN
+1542 
-1549 FKAKEEPK
+1549 PK

-1572 DDKMGTVKLDPAKE
+1572 DDKMGTVKLDPAKV
-1586 SYKAGEIVTATATAK
+1586 SYEAGETVKAIATAK
-1601 DGYKFVNWTVDG
+1601 EGYKFLNWTVDG
-1613 KEVSDKAEY
+1613 KVVSDKAEY
-1622 AFKVDRDVTL
+1622 TFIVDRTVTL
-1632 KANFEKV
+1632 KANFAKV
-1639 AADPK
+1639 S
-1644 PETPKP
+1644 
-1650 ETPKPEDPKD
+1650 EDPKD
-1660 EDKAIQT
+1660 KDKAVQT
-1667 GDNGVSPIIP
+1667 GDNSVSPIIP

>member
-69 GCDARWNTGGDGGGL
+69 GCDARWNTSLDGGGL

-99 YTFANYLGDNGNVW
+99 YTFANYLGDNGNTH
-113 NGNSTAF
+113 NNNSTAF
-120 IDPAMATDGEKVYMM
+120 IDPAMATDGEKVYMI
-135 ADLYPAGYALNS
+135 ADLYPAGYALNGAS
-147 ANHAPVAGKSH
+147 HAPVAGKSH

-170 GWTNCWVADRQN
+170 KWQNCWVNDRQN
-182 AANYTYHLE
+182 EANYTYHLE

-196 KSDSAY
+196 ESDSAY
-202 VIKDAEGKTVTG
+202 VIKDANGAIVEG

-225 ENVDTNLF
+225 KDVDANLF
-233 ESDSP
+233 EADSP

-244 DYLYLTTSEDG
+244 DYLYLTTSEDA
-255 GATWSVPSIVNMRKE
+255 GATWSVPTIVNMRKDH
-270 TEQSLLVGPGRGM
+270 EQSLLVGPGRGM

-290 LFTAYEFTS
+290 LFTAYEFTGS
-299 YDRNSVAIYSDD
+299 DKNSVAIYSDD
-311 GGKTWT
+311 GGKTWE
-317 RGRSVTS
+317 RGKSVS
-324 QSSEAVVTE
+324 GWSSEAVVTE
-333 ANGKLYM
+333 ADGKLYM
-340 FTRHGGYYTSED
+340 FTRHGGYYTSDD
-352 FGATWSNRQNMGIN
+352 FGETWSTQKNMGISYWLN
-366 YCQTCQLTAITY
+366 CQLTAITY

-385 TAILFAAPSATNRA
+385 TAILFATPSSSSGRA

-535 ATVTVESEGEK
+535 AIVTVESEGEK

-575 TGNYSD
+575 TGNYSGSALEGLNKD
-581 STLDS
+581 
-586 LDKNI
+586 I
-591 ADVTLVGEDAQAV
+591 ADVTLTGEDAQAV

-609 AQLATAQANFNGEKV
+609 AQLATSEAHFDGAEK
-624 SLDNCMFTFESVA
+624 SLDECLFTFASV
-637 NKENTYKISAQ
+637 EGQDNTYTMSAKD
-648 AGDKKVYVNHKKAPS
+648 GDKTVYVNYRSAASAGTVCAEASANIKLEERSDDQTFELLDQTAGANGNRLYFHKDNESKLCFDRNTGDHANCRMELYKKAANS
-663 QCVSTET
+663 SA
-670 ETEILLESHEDGTVS
+670 ES
-685 LKDMTEGTGGA
+685 A
-696 YLYFWKGDTS
+696 I
-706 KLHFDRYSSDVAQCH
+706 
-721 MELWKA
+721 
-727 APGAKNDLGMPGYEK
+727 PGYEK
-742 VTDISQLTSGTKY
+742 VTGLSQITSGEKY
-755 LITAKADDG
+755 LIAAKAATG
-764 TYYAV
+764 TYYVV
-769 NPSAASSNFNH
+769 NPSAAGEKYKH
-780 VAKVVEENIPIKE
+780 VAKVVEETIPVKQ
-793 EASVA
+793 EAAVA
-798 LGTNAQFDN
+798 LGSNAQFNDR
-807 GGEKKISKCLF
+807 GEKKISKCLF
-818 TFDKQEGT
+818 TFDKQAEEGK
-826 ENQYKITAVTEDGKK
+826 YKISATTEDGQK

-847 SSSGANRPLV
+847 SAASAQTPLTT
-857 ETEAVITVA
+857 TEAVITVA
-866 KNGEAFTLQQAE
+866 KTDKGFTLNQME
-878 DASNSK
+878 NSANGG

-891 DASKFHFDRNGSV
+891 NEGKFHFDRNSSV
-904 DSKGKCDFE
+904 DPNGKCEFE
-913 LYRKDDNV
+913 LYKKADNAEAA
-921 VDSEIPGYTK
+921 EIPGYEK
-931 ISELSEIENG
+931 LNDMSEIEAN

-950 TVEGNN
+950 KDNK

-962 ATGNEKYSYVAKV
+962 ATGNDKYSYVAKV
-975 TGKMYEDETIGAKTD
+975 TGEMYKDETIGAKTD
-990 ITITGKAEGKTS
+990 IAITGKSEGKTS

-1115 GEGYTMKDVKSGK
+1115 GEGYTMKDAASGK

-1162 SYLNNWAGNNNK
+1162 YYLNNWAGNNNK

-1258 ATAKVKDENKYEFV
+1258 ATAKVKDEN
-1272 NWTVGNE
+1272 
-1279 EVSKK
+1279 
-1284 AEYKFTVDKDM
+1284 
-1295 ELKANF
+1295 
-1301 KAKEEPQPPV
+1301 
-1311 EKTYK
+1311 
-1316 VTATVNDETMGT
+1316 
-1328 AKLSPEADKYKE
+1328 
-1340 GTEVTATAKVK
+1340 
-1351 DESKYEFVN
+1351 KYEFVN

-1650 ETPKPEDPKD
+1650 ENPKD
-1660 EDKAIQT
+1660 EDKAVQT

>member
-499 DGAQVKVSSDN
+499 DGAKVKVSSDN

-1059 AISEIAEGTYLFGN
+1059 AISEITEGTYLFGN

-1080 TESTAAGSEKG
+1080 TVSTAAGSEKG

-1115 GEGYTMKDVKSGK
+1115 GEGYTMKDAASGK

-1162 SYLNNWAGNNNK
+1162 YYLNNWAGNNNK

-1205 VAASEGTNYKITVVK
+1205 VAASEGINYKITVVK

-1237 AMGTAKLSPEAD
+1237 AMGTAKLSPEVD

-1258 ATAKVKDENKYEFV
+1258 ATAKVKDESKYEFV
-1272 NWTVGNE
+1272 NWTVGDE

-1311 EKTYK
+1311 EKTYT
-1316 VTATVNDETMGT
+1316 VTATVNDEAMGT

-1395 ETFTVKVKANDTNM
+1395 ETFTVKVKAND
-1409 GEAKLDPA
+1409 
-1417 KAEYAKGE
+1417 
-1425 KVKAIATAK
+1425 
-1434 EGHEFVNWTVDG
+1434 
-1446 KAVSAEAT
+1446 
-1454 YEFLV
+1454 
-1459 EKNVE
+1459 
-1464 LTANFKETEKP
+1464 
-1475 VEQFTVTVKAND
+1475 
-1487 DKMGTVAIDPVK
+1487 DKMGTVAVDPVK

-1586 SYKAGEIVTATATAK
+1586 SYKAGDVVTATATAK

-1650 ETPKPEDPKD
+1650 EDPKD